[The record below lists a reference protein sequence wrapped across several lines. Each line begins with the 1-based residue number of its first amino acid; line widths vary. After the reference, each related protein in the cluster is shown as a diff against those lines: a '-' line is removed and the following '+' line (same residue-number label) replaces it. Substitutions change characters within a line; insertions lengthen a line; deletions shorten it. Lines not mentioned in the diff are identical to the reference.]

1 MGSLSII
8 ENLFGCLLIGGC
20 KEDLN
25 MQLCTHLSSC
35 LPCRLRLRG
44 HGSLEL
50 DWKATIFAKNITVM
64 VIIIVIIIMDTA
76 G

>member
-1 MGSLSII
+1 
-8 ENLFGCLLIGGC
+8 
-20 KEDLN
+20 
-25 MQLCTHLSSC
+25 MQLCTHLSSR
-35 LPCRLRLRG
+35 LPRRLRLGG

-64 VIIIVIIIMDTA
+64 VIIIIIIIIMDTA